1 MNLAKHVFA
10 IAMTAFFAVT
20 AAHSLQ
26 AQSASTDKVYDYTL
40 VEKLPM
46 FPGGKQAMTDYIQ
59 KNVVYPEGSRKF
71 NIQGVV
77 TVGFTLNA
85 EGKVVATEVLSDPEF
100 DNRLQKEAIKV
111 VESMPAW
118 SPAEVKGQK
127 VACKLQVPVSFR
139 LDN

>member
-10 IAMTAFFAVT
+10 IALTAFIAV
-20 AAHSLQ
+20 AAAFSLQ
-26 AQSASTDKVYDYTL
+26 AQSASTDKVYDYKL

-46 FPGGKQAMTDYIQ
+46 FPGGKQAMTEYIQ
-59 KNVVYPEGSRKF
+59 KNVVYPEGSRKYK
-71 NIQGVV
+71 IQGVV
-77 TVGFTLNA
+77 NVGFTLNA
-85 EGKVVATEVLSDPEF
+85 EGKVIATEILSDPEF

-127 VACKLQVPVSFR
+127 VACKLEVPVSFR
-139 LDN
+139 LD

>member
-1 MNLAKHVFA
+1 MNLAKHVLS
-10 IAMTAFFAVT
+10 IALTAFISV
-20 AAHSLQ
+20 AAALSLQ
-26 AQSASTDKVYDYTL
+26 AQSASTDKVYDYKL

-46 FPGGKQAMTDYIQ
+46 FPGGNQAMTEYIQ
-59 KNVVYPEGSRKF
+59 TNVVYPEGSRKYK
-71 NIQGVV
+71 IQGVV

-85 EGKVVATEVLSDPEF
+85 EGKVIATEVLSDPEF

-139 LDN
+139 LD